1 MRRLL
6 PALLFLLAAAAP
18 AQSRGIE
25 PGAVRSAR
33 AQEAGSISGTWDLY
47 WQTRRGPRQSGH
59 MVFRQNGSA
68 LRAELHGQGQVSAR
82 GTVNGDSFSLR
93 GTRMLVG
100 YRIDGRWQGDRLEGS
115 FRVLTTNRS
124 FTGVRRR

>member
-1 MRRLL
+1 MIGRPSLGSHLL
-6 PALLFLLAAAAP
+6 GFVAALGLAAFAVRAP
-18 AQSRGIE
+18 AQV
-25 PGAVRSAR
+25 AN
-33 AQEAGSISGTWDLY
+33 SISGTWDLY

>member
-1 MRRLL
+1 MIGRSSLGSHLL
-6 PALLFLLAAAAP
+6 GFVAALGLAAFAVRAP
-18 AQSRGIE
+18 AQ
-25 PGAVRSAR
+25 
-33 AQEAGSISGTWDLY
+33 EASSISGTWDLY

-59 MVFRQNGSA
+59 MVFRQNGSE

-93 GTRMLVG
+93 GTRMLVS

-115 FRVLTTNRS
+115 FRVLSTNKP